1 MSEVVPKTDDI
12 NITNMVELRT
22 PTQLKA
28 LYPLSDELKR
38 SVFASRQA
46 VNDIVSRK
54 SSKFMVIT
62 GPCSIHDEKSAYEYA
77 EKLIKLSDQVKDK
90 ILIVMRIYFEKPR
103 TTVGWKG
110 LISDPN
116 LTGVCDINLGL
127 EKARKILIKIVST
140 GLPAATEFLDPIT
153 PQYISDL
160 LSWVAIG
167 ARTTES
173 QTHRELASG
182 VSAAVGFKNGTSGSL
197 DVALNAME
205 SSSNPH
211 SFLGIDQS
219 GVTKI
224 INTKGNKLGH
234 LVLRGGDSGPNY
246 DEASIKFA
254 EESLRKRKMN
264 EAMIVDCSHSNS
276 NKDHKNQ
283 PTVLKN
289 IILQKKNGNKSI
301 IGAMLESHLFE
312 GNQPL
317 TADPSILKYGVSIT
331 DKCIDWPTT
340 ESLIKEIYK
349 ELVAIGK

>member
-1 MSEVVPKTDDI
+1 MSETVPQTDDI

-22 PTQLKA
+22 PKELKV
-28 LYPLSDELKR
+28 LYPLSDKLKR
-38 SVFASRQA
+38 TVFASRQA
-46 VNDIVSRK
+46 VNEILTGK
-54 SSKFMVIT
+54 SERFMVIT

-77 EKLIKLSDQVKDK
+77 ERLVKLSDQVKSK

-116 LTGVCDINLGL
+116 LNGISDINLGL
-127 EKARKILIKIVST
+127 EKARKILINIVSM

-153 PQYISDL
+153 PQYTSDL

-246 DEASIKFA
+246 DEVSIKFA
-254 EESLRKRKMN
+254 EDSLRKRKMN
-264 EAMIVDCSHSNS
+264 EALIVDCSHSNS
-276 NKDHKNQ
+276 NKDHKLQ
-283 PTVLKN
+283 PNVLKD
-289 IILQKKNGNKSI
+289 IISQKIKGNKSI
-301 IGAMLESHLFE
+301 VGAMLESHLFE

-317 TADPSILKYGVSIT
+317 PADPSALKYGVSIT
-331 DKCIDWPTT
+331 DKCIDWNTT
-340 ESLIKEIYK
+340 DSLIRQIYE
-349 ELVAIGK
+349 EL

>member
-28 LYPLSDELKR
+28 LYPLSDQLKR

-46 VNDIVSRK
+46 VNEIVSRQ
-54 SSKFMVIT
+54 SNKFMVIT

-289 IILQKKNGNKSI
+289 IIMQKKKGNKSI

-349 ELVAIGK
+349 ELVASSQ

>member
-1 MSEVVPKTDDI
+1 MREVVPKTDDI
-12 NITNMVELRT
+12 NIANMVELRT
-22 PTQLKA
+22 PKELKT
-28 LYPLSDELKR
+28 LYPLSDEIIR
-38 SVFASRQA
+38 TVFASRQA
-46 VNDIVSRK
+46 VNEIVSGK
-54 SSKFMVIT
+54 SNRFMVIT
-62 GPCSIHDEKSAYEYA
+62 GPCSIHDERSAYEYA
-77 EKLIKLSDQVKDK
+77 EKLIKLSEQVKSK

-116 LTGVCDINLGL
+116 LTGISDINLGL
-127 EKARKILIKIVST
+127 EKARKILINIVGM

-264 EAMIVDCSHSNS
+264 EALIVDCSHSNS
-276 NKDHKNQ
+276 NKDHKLQ
-283 PTVLKN
+283 PSVLKN
-289 IILQKKNGNKSI
+289 IILQKQKGNKSI
-301 IGAMLESHLFE
+301 VGAMLESHLNE
-312 GNQPL
+312 GNQALP
-317 TADPSILKYGVSIT
+317 ADPSSLKYGVSIT
-331 DKCIDWPTT
+331 DKCIDWNTT
-340 ESLIKEIYK
+340 DSLIRQVYE
-349 ELVAIGK
+349 EL

>member
-12 NITNMVELRT
+12 NIMNMVELRT

-28 LYPLSDELKR
+28 LYPLSDNLKR
-38 SVFASRQA
+38 AVFASRHA
-46 VNDIVSRK
+46 VNEIVSRQ

-77 EKLIKLSDQVKDK
+77 ERLIKLSDQVKDK

-289 IILQKKNGNKSI
+289 IIEQKKKGNKSI
-301 IGAMLESHLFE
+301 VGAMLESHLLE

-317 TADPSILKYGVSIT
+317 TADPTILKYGVSIT
-331 DKCIDWPTT
+331 DKCIDWATT
-340 ESLIKEIYK
+340 ESLIKEIYN
-349 ELVAIGK
+349 ELA